1 LVRLN
6 NEEEIDMKKDSNNT
20 NKFNGK
26 IIKSYTAEEQNQ
38 FINNLAQALR
48 SSKNNDKDNEDM

>member
-1 LVRLN
+1 MVRLN
-6 NEEEIDMKKDSNNT
+6 NEEEIDMKKESNNT
-20 NKFNGK
+20 NKSNGK

>member
-1 LVRLN
+1 MVRLN

>member
-1 LVRLN
+1 
-6 NEEEIDMKKDSNNT
+6 MKKESNNT
-20 NKFNGK
+20 NKSNEK